1 MKYNP
6 LEDYLKT
13 SESKALDVLLWILAN
28 RDDSNRLFTT
38 LEHIAKECKV
48 TKVTVNRVFQ
58 RLYEKEFL
66 VKIRNGQYQLQKV

>member
-1 MKYNP
+1 MKNP
-6 LEDYLKT
+6 ILQEYLKV
-13 SESKALDVLLWILAN
+13 SESKALDVLLWILEN
-28 RDDSNRLFTT
+28 RDESNRLYTT